1 MFSLQIQITYVKRK
15 ESYGTLLLLFSTRAI
30 HLSMLKTLKVAD
42 LAQNW
47 NARSEEQVEHNGSN
61 ARMII

>member
-1 MFSLQIQITYVKRK
+1 MFSLQIQITYVKWK
-15 ESYGTLLLLFSTRAI
+15 ESYGNLLLFPTRAI
-30 HLSMLKTLKVAD
+30 HLSMPKTLKVAD